1 MSKGVGMAVGP
12 MTSFGGLKTIAAT
25 LVDGGILRLGLNRPK
40 VNAIN
45 LQLLEDMRDAFALAA
60 ASKDVKGVLVASNNP
75 KCFSA
80 GLDLAELYGHITAGN
95 RDALEHFAFTTMTP
109 AFLGPSKCPKPV
121 AAAVDG
127 HAIAGLLALL
137 RGKPACLHS
146 ACAWMACRWFNSGPG
161 V

>member
-80 GLDLAELYGHITAGN
+80 GLYGHITAGN

-137 RGKPACLHS
+137 RQASLFAQWLRVDG
-146 ACAWMACRWFNSGPG
+146 M
-161 V
+161 